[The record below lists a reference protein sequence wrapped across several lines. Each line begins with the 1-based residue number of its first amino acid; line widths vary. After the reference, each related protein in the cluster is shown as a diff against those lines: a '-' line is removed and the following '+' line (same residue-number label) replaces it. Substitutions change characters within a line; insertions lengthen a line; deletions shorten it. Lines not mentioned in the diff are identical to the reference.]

1 MKASQSQFQE
11 IESAVQTLSRT
22 ERGREV
28 MRQVLGMLDDA
39 GVGLDLEGQAAV
51 FTLLQATWGQY
62 TGSARDAMREALGP
76 QE

>member
-1 MKASQSQFQE
+1 MNYNTIQPQH
-11 IESAVQTLSRT
+11 IDDAVKVLGRT

-28 MRQVLGMLDDA
+28 MRQVLGMLDDV
-39 GVGLDLEGQAAV
+39 GCGLDHEGQQAV
-51 FTLLQATWGQY
+51 FALLYATWGQY

>member
-1 MKASQSQFQE
+1 MEYQAITPNE
-11 IESAVQTLSRT
+11 IESAVQTLTRT

-28 MRQVLGMLDDA
+28 MRQVLGMLDDV
-39 GVGLDLEGQAAV
+39 GVGLDMEGQAAV
-51 FTLLQATWGQY
+51 LTLLQATWGQY